1 MGMTRLKKTV
11 LMIISLMILV
21 IVTVNQRANL
31 LIYSMTSDELPELLE
46 PREEGDEVIWFD
58 DYYTIQKIDEKTY
71 AIGEPRYFQLNF
83 NYLILGDSRAI
94 IFDAGTGQRDIRK
107 VVESLTDLPVT
118 FIPSH
123 LHYDHIGN
131 EVIFD
136 KTALIDLPHLRK
148 RAIDNKLPLTRFEHL
163 GEVEGYSL
171 PELKISEWLTPNE
184 TIDLG
189 NRRLLVL
196 YTPGHTNDSISLF
209 DHKAGYLFA
218 GDFLYPGQLYGFLPN
233 SNMGDY
239 LQGSQTI
246 KSVSE
251 NRLRVFGAHRDD
263 SLGIPELSLETVTQL
278 QDALNAIYSGRL
290 KSSGIYP
297 VTYKVND
304 RVELLSEPKWLQD
317 WNPTYPQLRIDAKR
331 NEK

>member
-1 MGMTRLKKTV
+1 MGVTRLKTIV
-11 LMIISLMILV
+11 LITATLLVLASII
-21 IVTVNQRANL
+21 VNQRANL
-31 LIYSMTSDELPELLE
+31 LIYSMTSSELPELLT
-46 PREEGDEVIWFD
+46 PKDEEEEVVWFD
-58 DYYTIQKIDEKTY
+58 DYYTIHKIDERTF
-71 AIGEPRYFQLNF
+71 AIGEPRYYQLNF
-83 NYLILGDSRAI
+83 NYLILGDTRAI

-107 VVESLTDLPVT
+107 VVENITDLPIT

-131 EVIFD
+131 EVIFE
-136 KTALIDLPHLRK
+136 KTALVDLPHLRK
-148 RAIDNKLPLTRFEHL
+148 RATDDKLSLTRFEHL

-189 NRRLLVL
+189 NRLLLVL

-209 DHKAGYLFA
+209 DQEASYLFS

-239 LQGSQTI
+239 LQGTQTI
-246 KSVSE
+246 ATVSE

-263 SLGIPELSLETVTQL
+263 SLGVPELSLKTVTRL
-278 QDALNAIYSGRL
+278 QDALNAIQSGTL
-290 KSSGIYP
+290 KSNGVYP

-317 WNPTYPQLRIDAKR
+317 WDPTYPELNIDA
-331 NEK
+331 E

>member
-1 MGMTRLKKTV
+1 M
-11 LMIISLMILV
+11 
-21 IVTVNQRANL
+21 
-31 LIYSMTSDELPELLE
+31 
-46 PREEGDEVIWFD
+46 
-58 DYYTIQKIDEKTY
+58 
-71 AIGEPRYFQLNF
+71 
-83 NYLILGDSRAI
+83 
-94 IFDAGTGQRDIRK
+94 
-107 VVESLTDLPVT
+107 VESLTDLPIT

-131 EVIFD
+131 EVIFE
-136 KTALIDLPHLRK
+136 KTALVDLPHLRK
-148 RAIDNKLPLTRFEHL
+148 RATDNKLPLTRFEHL

-209 DHKAGYLFA
+209 DQKAGYLFS
-218 GDFLYPGQLYGFLPN
+218 GDFLYPGQLFGFLPN

-246 KSVSE
+246 KAISE
-251 NRLRVFGAHRDD
+251 NMLRVFGAHRDD

-278 QDALNAIYSGRL
+278 QDALNAIQSGTL
-290 KSSGIYP
+290 KSIGIYP

-304 RVELLSEPKWLQD
+304 RVELLSEPKWFQD
-317 WNPTYPQLRIDAKR
+317 WDPIYPELNLKSD
-331 NEK
+331 